1 MVKTIILLRHGQYS
15 KNPTEKLTKLGRQ
28 QAHLAGKRLRDFRI
42 QKVHVSSM
50 PRAQETWN
58 ISSRKLDRS
67 HKAEVCDFL
76 RECVPGFPKKMR
88 KKHGYTDLKKLK
100 KDKLQA
106 DRAFKKYFGFSK
118 TRRTELLVCHGN
130 IIRYLVCKSLEI
142 STDSWMKL
150 DIKQCG
156 LTVITLNSKNRTRT
170 LISHN
175 DVGHIPAKKQTFI

>member
-1 MVKTIILLRHGQYS
+1 MVKTIILLRHGQYTR
-15 KNPTEKLTKLGRQ
+15 KPTEKLTKLGRN
-28 QAHLAGKRLRDFRI
+28 QALLAGKRLRDFRI

-50 PRAQETWN
+50 PRAQETWK
-58 ISSRKLDRS
+58 ISSSKLERG
-67 HKAEVCDFL
+67 HRAEVCDFL
-76 RECVPGFPKKMR
+76 RECVPGFPKKLR

-118 TRRTELLVCHGN
+118 IRRTELLVCHGN

-142 STDSWMKL
+142 STDCWLKL

-156 LTVITLNSKNRTRT
+156 LTVIVLNSKNRTRT

-175 DVGHIPAKKQTFI
+175 DVGHIPSKKQTFI